1 MALAY
6 TLGLRALSLVGVL
19 FIVLLLVVVTLGA
32 TGFSDRMLTAIV
44 SEEMR
49 GTRQGLAETI
59 KDPERL
65 EETLRERRVEL
76 EEFYGLDSFL
86 VHAAPGDGWSCAD
99 ARSWV
104 GAQLTE
110 LRRVVACDGHRA
122 GARAVLDHAG
132 DDIVDHYGDH
142 RLMAGGEAGDAGWN
156 AGG

>member
-59 KDPERL
+59 KDPGEA
-65 EETLRERRVEL
+65 RRNTTRATSRAGRVL
-76 EEFYGLDSFL
+76 WAGSLL
-86 VHAAPGDGWSCAD
+86 VHAASGDGG
-99 ARSWV
+99 ARS
-104 GAQLTE
+104 
-110 LRRVVACDGHRA
+110 
-122 GARAVLDHAG
+122 
-132 DDIVDHYGDH
+132 
-142 RLMAGGEAGDAGWN
+142 DA
-156 AGG
+156 

>member
-6 TLGLRALSLVGVL
+6 TLGLRALSLVGVV

-59 KDPERL
+59 KDPETARGDAAGAAGRTRGVL
-65 EETLRERRVEL
+65 WAGSL
-76 EEFYGLDSFL
+76 L
-86 VHAAPGDGWSCAD
+86 VHAAPGDGWARSD

-110 LRRVVACDGHRA
+110 L
-122 GARAVLDHAG
+122 
-132 DDIVDHYGDH
+132 
-142 RLMAGGEAGDAGWN
+142 
-156 AGG
+156 